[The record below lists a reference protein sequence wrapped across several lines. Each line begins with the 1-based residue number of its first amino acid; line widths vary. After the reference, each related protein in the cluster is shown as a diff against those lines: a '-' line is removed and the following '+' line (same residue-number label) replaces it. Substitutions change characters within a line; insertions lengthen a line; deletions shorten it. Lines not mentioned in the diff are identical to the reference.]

1 MRFARWVFAI
11 AGIYG
16 LLVLAPMLGM
26 EAQIGRDHPPV
37 ITHPEY
43 FYGFLGVAL
52 AWQIGFL
59 VIATDPARYRLMI
72 LPAIVEKASF
82 GIATA
87 TLWATRG
94 VPTPILLGASIDLL
108 LMLLFIASW
117 RATRPR

>member
-1 MRFARWVFAI
+1 MRFARWVFAV

-26 EAQIGRDHPPV
+26 EAQIGREHPPA

-52 AWQIGFL
+52 AWQVGFL
-59 VIATDPARYRLMI
+59 VIATDPVRYRLMI
-72 LPAIVEKASF
+72 LPAILEKASF
-82 GIATA
+82 GTATA

-108 LMLLFIASW
+108 LMVLFIASW